1 MSPTLSS
8 IENAYGHHAA
18 PTTLCKCPWFMFM
31 GTRMHAVPV
40 FQLACPL
47 WLSGVMCNISAVFT
61 QIEQTRHRLASQIV
75 TKVGLEALWLQH
87 ADEKKKKKQ
96 RPLCNTAFLRIWG
109 RKITRSPS
117 RCPYS
122 PNGTDFESVAWQFSA
137 FDGTVGPGP
146 WGRLPPCSSKIGF
159 EAWFRISNMGECLKY
174 VFKTGIRS

>member
-1 MSPTLSS
+1 MAPNPPSPPCMLMPEGDSLVAGDKAAATCKCLRRCHPSRMHTD
-8 IENAYGHHAA
+8 ITKWHHAA

-87 ADEKKKKKQ
+87 ADEKKKKHRLSPYLRAENYQ
-96 RPLCNTAFLRIWG
+96 ITVTVPLFSKWDRLRKCGLAIF
-109 RKITRSPS
+109 RFRRHCRTRTVRSTSP
-117 RCPYS
+117 
-122 PNGTDFESVAWQFSA
+122 
-137 FDGTVGPGP
+137 
-146 WGRLPPCSSKIGF
+146 L
-159 EAWFRISNMGECLKY
+159 
-174 VFKTGIRS
+174 